1 MQSLIITSPHYNYLL
16 AGYKEYL
23 QILGYCSKVTKN
35 WPGHVQEFF
44 HWLENKGIH
53 SILQITALHQR
64 DFMDYLQRRRNCR
77 TNGTLSAGSINRMVS
92 ALHAFARYINSSG
105 RYVLDISVE
114 RISGDSEE
122 RNIVS
127 VAQIKQLYEATFL
140 PQACNELAMGQR
152 DRAILALYY
161 GCGLRRNEGIQLNIN
176 DIDVHKKLLFVR
188 KGKGN
193 RQRYVPIATRHI
205 EDITAYLHEGREW
218 FLYEHNTCY
227 QYHCNKY
234 GKPTPKKGGGSS
246 PPLGELEGAFL
257 LNKYA
262 QRLTQPEKRLQ
273 YLLKAAEI
281 KTPVTLHGLRH
292 SIATHLLQSGM
303 DIESIARF
311 LGHRS
316 LVSTQIYT
324 HIVNENKNSYEA

>member
-1 MQSLIITSPHYNYLL
+1 MQSLPIISPHYNYLL

-23 QILGYCSKVTKN
+23 QILGYCSKVVKN
-35 WPGHVQEFF
+35 WPRHVQEFF
-44 HWLENKGIH
+44 HWLENSGIH
-53 SILQITALHQR
+53 SILQITAMHQR

-77 TNGTLSAGSINRMVS
+77 TNGALSAGSINRMVS
-92 ALHAFARYINSSG
+92 ALHAFARYVNSSG
-105 RYVLDISVE
+105 RFVLDISVE
-114 RISGDSEE
+114 RISSDSEE

-127 VAQIKQLYEATFL
+127 ITQIKQLYEATFL

-152 DRAILALYY
+152 DRAIIALYY
-161 GCGLRRNEGIQLNIN
+161 GCGLRRNEGIWLNCS
-176 DIDVHKKLLFVR
+176 DIDVHKRLLFVR
-188 KGKGN
+188 KAKGN
-193 RQRYVPIATRHI
+193 RQRYVPIATQHI
-205 EDITAYLHEGREW
+205 ADITAYLHEGREW
-218 FLYEHNTCY
+218 FLYEHHTNY

-234 GKPTPKKGGGSS
+234 GNPTPKKQNVDS
-246 PPLGELEGAFL
+246 EAFL
-257 LNKYA
+257 LSRQG

-273 YLLKAAEI
+273 YLLKAAQI

-303 DIESIARF
+303 NIEDIARF

-324 HIVNENKNSYEA
+324 HIVNENKNSYES